1 MRLFLKFGGNGQGWR
16 KDLENGD
23 VAIVLH
29 NRDNSTEAL
38 GFDFKDAGFAP
49 DTHVHLRD
57 MLKQVQFPSPFS
69 RPTYLIDTPTKVSL
83 NRLELTGIYAMFWN
97 ESIVPEK

>member
-69 RPTYLIDTPTKVSL
+69 RPI
-83 NRLELTGIYAMFWN
+83 
-97 ESIVPEK
+97 